1 MADYSSNDSFGWD
14 DEVATSDAS
23 AFQLL
28 DEGPCM
34 FKVTEFKRGRF
45 EGSARM
51 GPCYQAELVLEVTDP
66 SGHVSDVKT
75 NLPLNKKMAWKL
87 TSFFKAVRLI
97 DPSVPSGTNVRY
109 AWDKLLGTRGMC
121 EIEHYEWTG
130 NDGQVRTGNS
140 VKSFLYGDRS
150 DEAAQA
156 FAPTTQPQA
165 HQPQQG
171 QMTYPTTAQPPYG
184 GTF

>member
-1 MADYSSNDSFGWD
+1 MAEYNANDSFGWD
-14 DEVATSDAS
+14 DEVETSDAS

-66 SGHVSDVKT
+66 AGHVSDVKT
-75 NLPLNKKMAWKL
+75 NLPLNKRMAWKL
-87 TSFFKAVRLI
+87 TSFFKSVRLVE
-97 DPSVPSGTNVRY
+97 PSTPSGTNVRY
-109 AWDKLLGTRGMC
+109 PWDKLLGTRGMC

-130 NDGQVRTGNS
+130 NDGQTRTGNS

-156 FAPTTQPQA
+156 FAPSQP
-165 HQPQQG
+165 
-171 QMTYPTTAQPPYG
+171 AQRPYG